1 MAILLCGEFMEIITS
16 KSNPIVKYALSLKEK
31 KHAVANC
38 QCLVESEKIIHDL
51 LTSKIKVS
59 TLLISSDKITKF
71 GYLTNA
77 FDGKI
82 TYISPEIAKL
92 LGETV
97 TPSGVFALVDLP
109 KNILSRKNF
118 LVLENIQDPSNL
130 GAILR
135 SAKAFDYS
143 DIILLGG
150 VFPYSPKVIRSS
162 MGYVFDA
169 NIVEMTL
176 DEFSDYLHSHNF
188 MLYCADMDG
197 FDVANTPKTSCK
209 YGIAFGN
216 EGNGVSLALKNL
228 CNSVVTIPMQNNVES
243 LNVSV
248 SAGIIMYNLNNIN
261 KEK

>member
-1 MAILLCGEFMEIITS
+1 MEIITS
-16 KSNPIVKYALSLKEK
+16 KSNPIIKYALSLKEK
-31 KHAVANC
+31 KHSLANGEC
-38 QCLVESEKIIHDL
+38 VVESEKIIHDL
-51 LTSKIKVS
+51 IMSKNKVT
-59 TLLISSDKITKF
+59 TLLVSSDKVSKYD
-71 GYLTNA
+71 YLVKMHN
-77 FDGKI
+77 GK
-82 TYISPEIAKL
+82 TYFVSPELCKT

-97 TPSGVFALVDLP
+97 TPSGVFAFVQIP

-135 SAKAFDYS
+135 SAKAFGYD
-143 DIILLGG
+143 DIITIGG
-150 VFPYSPKVIRSS
+150 VYPYSPKVVRTS

-169 NIVEMTL
+169 NIVDMSIDDL
-176 DEFSDYLHSHNF
+176 ADYVQAHNF

-197 FDVANTPKTSCK
+197 FDVAKTPKTSCK
-209 YGIAFGN
+209 YGIVFGN
-216 EGNGVSLALKNL
+216 EGNGVSLSLKNI

-248 SAGIIMYNLNNIN
+248 SAGIIMYNLNIIN

>member
-1 MAILLCGEFMEIITS
+1 MEIITS
-16 KSNPIVKYALSLKEK
+16 KSNPIIKYAQSIKEK
-31 KHAVANC
+31 KHSQNHGEC
-38 QCLVESEKIIHDL
+38 IVESEKVIHDL
-51 LTSKIKVS
+51 IVGKNKVT
-59 TLLISSDKITKF
+59 TLLVASDKVAKF
-71 GYLTNA
+71 EYLVKMHT
-77 FDGKI
+77 GK
-82 TYISPEIAKL
+82 TYYVSPELCKL

-97 TPSGVFALVDLP
+97 TPSGVFAFVQIP
-109 KNILSRKNF
+109 KNILSRQNF

-135 SAKAFDYS
+135 SAKAFGYD
-143 DIILLGG
+143 DIIMLGG
-150 VFPYSPKVIRSS
+150 VYPYSPKVIRAS

-169 NIVEMTL
+169 NIVDMTIEEL
-176 DEFSDYLHSHNF
+176 SEYIRMHNF

-197 FDVANTPKTSCK
+197 FDVANTPSTSCK

-216 EGNGVSLALKNL
+216 EGNGVSLALKSI

-261 KEK
+261 KEKKQ